1 MRYIVN
7 IISNCL
13 IVRNNKIGRWISN
26 VFLEPLKLY
35 SIELDEVCEKHK
47 TLISLSLAFRATPC
61 LGLLSRF
68 FFSLSSPSLWAK
80 VYLLNSRTTSSAT
93 EDPPLCNKIFEV
105 CAGHTLLFLPTLN
118 CQATHFGSLHSHFNV
133 VICLLFYFFICRN
146 IWQPKC

>member
-80 VYLLNSRTTSSAT
+80 VYLLNCLGFSMHLYHTRAGFICRSIGSFVWFRITENASPPSRTTSSAT
-93 EDPPLCNKIFEV
+93 EDPPFVTKFSRSV
-105 CAGHTLLFLPTLN
+105 RV
-118 CQATHFGSLHSHFNV
+118 THSS
-133 VICLLFYFFICRN
+133 FY
-146 IWQPKC
+146 PH